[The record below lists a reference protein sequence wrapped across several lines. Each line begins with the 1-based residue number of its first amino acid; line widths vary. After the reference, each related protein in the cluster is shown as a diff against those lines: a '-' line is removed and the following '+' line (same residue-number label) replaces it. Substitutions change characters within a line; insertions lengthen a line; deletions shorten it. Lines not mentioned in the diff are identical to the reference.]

1 MIETH
6 RPAAA
11 PPAEDEPDLLRDQ
24 FRQLTRYRRLIAAGV
39 GVGLLGGAWLGIS
52 TADTYVATAD
62 VVLRT
67 PTDDPFNPSI
77 APEKAINIGSERQTA
92 LSSSI
97 AKEAAKQ
104 LGLDASKLA
113 ALRSGLQVTNP
124 PQSMVLRFTYTAGSP
139 AEAAKRANAMTD
151 AYLVKR
157 EQSLTDTRDQMV
169 KSYKDQRDPL
179 QKQIDE
185 LDREILRMPAGT
197 ARDTAYASK
206 TDLQSRVGSL
216 NANITKQTALDM
228 TPGRVTTVAT
238 PPTGSDGPGLPL
250 SLALGAA
257 VGLAL
262 GLLAAWVRLVFDPA
276 ARSDSDVARAL
287 RAPVL
292 GTLPR
297 DRSGGGPLLAAG
309 EADPRL
315 AEEYRSVA
323 FRLAYDARFADRRR
337 LLVVA
342 PRGAGEVAAAVSVN
356 LAASFAE
363 TGKDVL
369 LIEADLRT
377 PVLSGQLPVDA
388 QERSRWSRLPAVDHG
403 ASGLS
408 GSAAGEADWPGGRQ
422 LAVDAGE
429 SGSFDLIPGERVRNV
444 ARALTSQR
452 TSRLI
457 SEADSPNST
466 VVVLAPP
473 VLSYADALALV
484 DRVDGV
490 LVVCDPR
497 AVHRADLSRI
507 RELISGAGGTVLG
520 AVLHGPLAG
529 EGKSEKKAKGRGGK
543 SKGARGAGRGQN
555 PPAPAPQAPPAAERV
570 PFRAGESGGSAAD
583 KPAGAGLGDGTDTVA
598 LRTVRSG
605 ER

>member
-1 MIETH
+1 MIETN

-11 PPAEDEPDLLRDQ
+11 PAEDEPDLLRDQ
-24 FRQLTRYRRLIAAGV
+24 FKQLLRYRRLLGAGV
-39 GVGLLGGAWLGIS
+39 AVGLLGGVYLGIS

-62 VVLRT
+62 VVLRA
-67 PTDDPFNPSI
+67 PTDDPFNPSL
-77 APEKAINIGSERQTA
+77 APDKAINIGSERQVA

-97 AKEAAKQ
+97 AEAARKK
-104 LGLDASKLA
+104 LGVADKDFK
-113 ALRSGLQVTNP
+113 ALRAGLQVTNP
-124 PQSMVLRFTYTAGSP
+124 PQTMVLRFTYTASSP
-139 AEAAKRANAMTD
+139 SGAAKRANAMTE
-151 AYLVKR
+151 AYLLKR
-157 EQSLTDTRDQMV
+157 QEALDATRTNMV
-169 KSYKDQRDPL
+169 KGYKDQRDPVA
-179 QKQIDE
+179 KQLDE
-185 LDREILRMPAGT
+185 LVKEIARMPAG
-197 ARDTAYASK
+197 APRDAATSTK
-206 TDLQSRVGSL
+206 TDLQSEVGGY
-216 NANITKQTALDM
+216 NGKITKLEALDM
-228 TPGRVTTVAT
+228 TPGRVTSAAT
-238 PPTGSDGPGLPL
+238 PPSGADGPGLPM

-276 ARSDSDVARAL
+276 PRSEGDVSRAL

-292 GTLPR
+292 GYLPR
-297 DRSGGGPLLAAG
+297 DRTGGGPLLAAG

-342 PRGAGEVAAAVSVN
+342 PRGSSETAAAVAVN

-377 PVLSGQLPVDA
+377 PVLASQLPTDTGG
-388 QERSRWSRLPAVDHG
+388 RPGWGRLPGFDG
-403 ASGLS
+403 PGDT
-408 GSAAGEADWPGGRQ
+408 DWPDGRQ
-422 LAVDAGE
+422 LLVDAGE
-429 SGSFDLIPGERVRNV
+429 SGTFDLIPGDRVRNV
-444 ARALTSQR
+444 PRALTSPR
-452 TSRLI
+452 TTRLI

-497 AVHRADLSRI
+497 AVHRSDLARI
-507 RELISGAGGTVLG
+507 RELIGGAGGTVLG
-520 AVLHGPLAG
+520 AVLHTPLPA
-529 EGKSEKKAKGRGGK
+529 EKRGG
-543 SKGARGAGRGQN
+543 SGRRSGPGAG
-555 PPAPAPQAPPAAERV
+555 APQPPDG
-570 PFRAGESGGSAAD
+570 PGQD
-583 KPAGAGLGDGTDTVA
+583 TPGDATETVA
-598 LRTVRSG
+598 LRTVRTG
-605 ER
+605 RR

>member
-1 MIETH
+1 M
-6 RPAAA
+6 
-11 PPAEDEPDLLRDQ
+11 
-24 FRQLTRYRRLIAAGV
+24 RYRRLIGAGI
-39 GVGLLGGAWLGIS
+39 GIGLLGGVYLGIS

-62 VVLRT
+62 VVLRA
-67 PTDDPFNPSI
+67 PTDDPFNPSL
-77 APEKAINIGSERQTA
+77 APDKAINIGSERQVA

-97 AKEAAKQ
+97 ANEAAKK
-104 LGLDASKLA
+104 LGVGASGFA

-124 PQSMVLRFTYTAGSP
+124 PQTMVLRFTYTADS
-139 AEAAKRANAMTD
+139 AKEAAKRANTMTE
-151 AYLVKR
+151 AYLLKR
-157 EQSLTDTRDQMV
+157 QEALDATRDKMV
-169 KSYKDQRDPL
+169 KGYKEQRDPIA
-179 QKQIDE
+179 KQLDE
-185 LDREILRMPAGT
+185 LSKEIARMPAG
-197 ARDTAYASK
+197 AGRDAASSSK
-206 TDLQSRVGSL
+206 TDLQSEVGGY
-216 NANITKQTALDM
+216 NTKITKLEALDM
-228 TPGRVTTVAT
+228 TPGRVTSAAT
-238 PPTGSDGPGLPL
+238 APTATDGPGVIM

-276 ARSDSDVARAL
+276 PRSEGDVARAL

-292 GTLPR
+292 GYLPR
-297 DRSGGGPLLAAG
+297 DRTGGGPLLAAG

-342 PRGAGEVAAAVSVN
+342 PRGSSETAAAVAVN

-377 PVLSGQLPVDA
+377 PVLASQLPTDA
-388 QERSRWSRLPAVDHG
+388 GGRPRWSQTSGTPAGGRHSDT
-403 ASGLS
+403 
-408 GSAAGEADWPGGRQ
+408 EWPDGRQ
-422 LAVDAGE
+422 LVVDAGE
-429 SGSFDLIPGERVRNV
+429 SGSFDLIPGERARNV
-444 ARALTSQR
+444 PRSLTSARAT
-452 TSRLI
+452 RLI

-497 AVHRADLSRI
+497 AVHRTDLSRI

-520 AVLHGPLAG
+520 AVLHAPLPGEKRGKGKGGPAPVG
-529 EGKSEKKAKGRGGK
+529 P
-543 SKGARGAGRGQN
+543 GAGPGTGAKSGK
-555 PPAPAPQAPPAAERV
+555 PVPQPQPIPYEVAE
-570 PFRAGESGGSAAD
+570 PEQHI
-583 KPAGAGLGDGTDTVA
+583 PGDGTDTVA
-598 LRTVRSG
+598 LRTVRMG
-605 ER
+605 RR

>member
-1 MIETH
+1 MIETN

-11 PPAEDEPDLLRDQ
+11 PAEDEPDLLRDQ
-24 FRQLTRYRRLIAAGV
+24 FKQLLRYRRLIGAGV
-39 GVGLLGGAWLGIS
+39 GIGLLGGVYLGIS

-62 VVLRT
+62 VVLRA
-67 PTDDPFNPSI
+67 PTDDPFNPSL
-77 APEKAINIGSERQTA
+77 APDKAINIGSERQVA

-97 AKEAAKQ
+97 AEAAKKK
-104 LGLDASKLA
+104 LGVADQNFA

-124 PQSMVLRFTYTAGSP
+124 PQTMVLRFTYTASSP
-139 AEAAKRANAMTD
+139 KEAARRANAMTE
-151 AYLVKR
+151 AYLLKR
-157 EQSLTDTRDQMV
+157 QESLDATRDKMV
-169 KSYKDQRDPL
+169 KGYKEQRDPVA
-179 QKQIDE
+179 KQLDE
-185 LDREILRMPAGT
+185 LSKEIARMPAGA
-197 ARDTAYASK
+197 ARDAAGSSK
-206 TDLQSRVGSL
+206 TDLQSEVGGY
-216 NANITKQTALDM
+216 NGKITKLEALDM
-228 TPGRVTTVAT
+228 TPGRVTSAAT
-238 PPTGSDGPGLPL
+238 APTSPDGPGLPM

-276 ARSDSDVARAL
+276 PRSEGDVSRAL

-292 GTLPR
+292 GSLPR
-297 DRSGGGPLLAAG
+297 DKTGGGPLLAAG

-323 FRLAYDARFADRRR
+323 FRLAYDSRFADRRR

-342 PRGAGEVAAAVSVN
+342 PRGSSETAAAVAVN

-377 PVLSGQLPVDA
+377 PVLASQLPTDA
-388 QERSRWSRLPAVDHG
+388 GGRPRWSQMPG
-403 ASGLS
+403 GP
-408 GSAAGEADWPGGRQ
+408 AAGGQGDSDWPDGRQ
-422 LAVDAGE
+422 LVVDAGE
-429 SGSFDLIPGERVRNV
+429 SGAFDLIPGERVRNV
-444 ARALTSQR
+444 ARALTSPR
-452 TSRLI
+452 ATRLI

-497 AVHRADLSRI
+497 AVHRTDLSRI

-520 AVLHGPLAG
+520 AVLHTPLPT
-529 EGKSEKKAKGRGGK
+529 EKRGRGKGK
-543 SKGARGAGRGQN
+543 GGAA
-555 PPAPAPQAPPAAERV
+555 PAAAPAPAAPEPQPLTREPAE
-570 PFRAGESGGSAAD
+570 PEQHI
-583 KPAGAGLGDGTDTVA
+583 PGDGTDTVA
-598 LRTVRSG
+598 LRTVRMG
-605 ER
+605 RR

>member
-1 MIETH
+1 MIETN

-11 PPAEDEPDLLRDQ
+11 PVDDEPDLLRDQ
-24 FRQLTRYRRLIAAGV
+24 FRQLLRYRRLIGAGI
-39 GVGLLGGAWLGIS
+39 GIGLLGGVYLGIS

-62 VVLRT
+62 VVLRA
-67 PTDDPFNPSI
+67 PTDDPFNPSL
-77 APEKAINIGSERQTA
+77 APDKAINIGSERQVA

-97 AKEAAKQ
+97 ANEAAKK
-104 LGLDASKLA
+104 LGVGASGFA

-124 PQSMVLRFTYTAGSP
+124 PQTMVLRFTYTADS
-139 AEAAKRANAMTD
+139 AKEAAKRANTMTE
-151 AYLVKR
+151 AYLLKR
-157 EQSLTDTRDQMV
+157 QEALDATRDKMV
-169 KSYKDQRDPL
+169 KGYKEQRDPIA
-179 QKQIDE
+179 KQLDE
-185 LDREILRMPAGT
+185 LSKEIARMPAG
-197 ARDTAYASK
+197 AGRDAASSSK
-206 TDLQSRVGSL
+206 TDLQSEVGGY
-216 NANITKQTALDM
+216 NTKITKLEALDM
-228 TPGRVTTVAT
+228 TPGRVTSAAT
-238 PPTGSDGPGLPL
+238 APTATDGPGVIM

-276 ARSDSDVARAL
+276 PRSEGDVARAL

-292 GTLPR
+292 GYLPR
-297 DRSGGGPLLAAG
+297 DRTGGGPLLAAG

-342 PRGAGEVAAAVSVN
+342 PRGSSETAAAVAVN

-377 PVLSGQLPVDA
+377 PVLASQLPTDA
-388 QERSRWSRLPAVDHG
+388 GGRPRWSQTSGTPAGGRHSDT
-403 ASGLS
+403 
-408 GSAAGEADWPGGRQ
+408 EWPDGRQ
-422 LAVDAGE
+422 LVVDAGE
-429 SGSFDLIPGERVRNV
+429 SGSFDLIPGERARNV
-444 ARALTSQR
+444 PRSLTSARAT
-452 TSRLI
+452 RLI

-497 AVHRADLSRI
+497 AVHRTDLSRI

-520 AVLHGPLAG
+520 AVLHAPLPGEKRGKGKGGPAPVG
-529 EGKSEKKAKGRGGK
+529 P
-543 SKGARGAGRGQN
+543 GAGPGTGAKSGK
-555 PPAPAPQAPPAAERV
+555 PVPQPQPIPYEVAE
-570 PFRAGESGGSAAD
+570 PEQHI
-583 KPAGAGLGDGTDTVA
+583 PGDGTDTVA
-598 LRTVRSG
+598 LRTVRMG
-605 ER
+605 RR

>member
-1 MIETH
+1 MIETN

-11 PPAEDEPDLLRDQ
+11 PADDEPDLLRDQ
-24 FRQLTRYRRLIAAGV
+24 FRQLLRYRRLIGAGI
-39 GVGLLGGAWLGIS
+39 GIGLLGGVYLGIS

-62 VVLRT
+62 VVLRA
-67 PTDDPFNPSI
+67 PTDDPFNPSL
-77 APEKAINIGSERQTA
+77 APDKAINIGSERQVA

-97 AKEAAKQ
+97 ANEAAKK
-104 LGLDASKLA
+104 LGVSASGFA

-124 PQSMVLRFTYTAGSP
+124 PQTMVLRFTYTASSP
-139 AEAAKRANAMTD
+139 KEAAKRANAMTE
-151 AYLVKR
+151 AYLLKR
-157 EQSLTDTRDQMV
+157 QESLDATRDKMV
-169 KSYKDQRDPL
+169 KGYKEQRDPIA
-179 QKQIDE
+179 KQLDE
-185 LDREILRMPAGT
+185 LSKEIARMPAG
-197 ARDTAYASK
+197 AGRDAATSSK
-206 TDLQSRVGSL
+206 TDLQSEVGGY
-216 NANITKQTALDM
+216 NTKITKLEALDM
-228 TPGRVTTVAT
+228 TPGRVTSAAT
-238 PPTGSDGPGLPL
+238 APPGADGPGILM

-276 ARSDSDVARAL
+276 PRSEGDVARAL

-292 GTLPR
+292 GYLPR
-297 DRSGGGPLLAAG
+297 DRTGGGPLLAAG

-342 PRGAGEVAAAVSVN
+342 PRGSSETAAAVAVN

-377 PVLSGQLPVDA
+377 PVLASQLPTDA
-388 QERSRWSRLPAVDHG
+388 GGRPRWSQTPGGQKGGGGRHSD
-403 ASGLS
+403 S
-408 GSAAGEADWPGGRQ
+408 EWPDGRQ
-422 LAVDAGE
+422 LVVDAGE
-429 SGSFDLIPGERVRNV
+429 SGSFDLIPGERARNV
-444 ARALTSQR
+444 PRALTSPR
-452 TSRLI
+452 ATRLI
-457 SEADSPNST
+457 SEADSPNAT

-490 LVVCDPR
+490 LVVCNPR
-497 AVHRADLSRI
+497 GVHRTDLIRI

-520 AVLHGPLAG
+520 AVLHAPLPG
-529 EGKSEKKAKGRGGK
+529 EKRGRGK
-543 SKGARGAGRGQN
+543 DKT
-555 PPAPAPQAPPAAERV
+555 PAPAPAA
-570 PFRAGESGGSAAD
+570 GS
-583 KPAGAGLGDGTDTVA
+583 PAGGPKTPQPIPYEVAEPEQHIPGDGTDTVA
-598 LRTVRSG
+598 LRTVRMG
-605 ER
+605 RR

>member
-1 MIETH
+1 MIETN

-11 PPAEDEPDLLRDQ
+11 PADDEPDLLRDQ
-24 FRQLTRYRRLIAAGV
+24 FRQLLRYRRLIGAGI
-39 GVGLLGGAWLGIS
+39 GIGLLGGVYLGIS

-62 VVLRT
+62 VVLRA
-67 PTDDPFNPSI
+67 PTDDPFNPSL
-77 APEKAINIGSERQTA
+77 APDKAINIGSERQVA

-97 AKEAAKQ
+97 ANEAAKK
-104 LGLDASKLA
+104 LGVTASGFA

-124 PQSMVLRFTYTAGSP
+124 PQTMVLRFTYTASSP
-139 AEAAKRANAMTD
+139 KEAAKRANAMTE
-151 AYLVKR
+151 AYLLKR
-157 EQSLTDTRDQMV
+157 QESLDATRDKMV
-169 KSYKDQRDPL
+169 KGYKDQRDPIA
-179 QKQIDE
+179 KQLDE
-185 LDREILRMPAGT
+185 LSKEIARMPAG
-197 ARDTAYASK
+197 AGRDAATSSK
-206 TDLQSRVGSL
+206 TDLQSEVGGY
-216 NANITKQTALDM
+216 NTKITKLEALDM
-228 TPGRVTTVAT
+228 TPGRVTSAAT
-238 PPTGSDGPGLPL
+238 APPGADGPGILM

-276 ARSDSDVARAL
+276 PRSEGDVARAL

-292 GTLPR
+292 GYLPR
-297 DRSGGGPLLAAG
+297 DRTGGGPLLAAG

-342 PRGAGEVAAAVSVN
+342 PRGSSETAAAVAVN

-377 PVLSGQLPVDA
+377 PVLASQLPTDA
-388 QERSRWSRLPAVDHG
+388 GGRPRWSQTPGGQKGGGGRHSD
-403 ASGLS
+403 S
-408 GSAAGEADWPGGRQ
+408 EWPDGRQ
-422 LAVDAGE
+422 LVVDAGE
-429 SGSFDLIPGERVRNV
+429 SGSFDLIPGERARNV
-444 ARALTSQR
+444 PRALTSPR
-452 TSRLI
+452 ATRLI
-457 SEADSPNST
+457 SEADSPNAT

-490 LVVCDPR
+490 LVVCNPR
-497 AVHRADLSRI
+497 GVHRTDLIRI

-520 AVLHGPLAG
+520 AVLHAPLPG
-529 EGKSEKKAKGRGGK
+529 EKRGRGK
-543 SKGARGAGRGQN
+543 DKN
-555 PPAPAPQAPPAAERV
+555 PAPAPDAGPPAGGPKPPQPIPYEVAE
-570 PFRAGESGGSAAD
+570 PEQHI
-583 KPAGAGLGDGTDTVA
+583 PGDGTDTVA
-598 LRTVRSG
+598 LRTVRMG
-605 ER
+605 RR

>member
-1 MIETH
+1 MTETH
-6 RPAAA
+6 RPAAI
-11 PPAEDEPDLLRDQ
+11 PAEDEPDLLRDQ
-24 FRQLTRYRRLIAAGV
+24 FRQLTRYRKLIGAGI
-39 GVGLLGGAWLGIS
+39 GIGLLGGVYLGIS

-77 APEKAINIGSERQTA
+77 AADKTVNIGSERQTA

-97 AKEAAKQ
+97 AAEAAKK
-104 LGLDASKLA
+104 LGLPDTGLG
-113 ALRSGLQVTNP
+113 ALRRGLQVTNP
-124 PQSMVLRFTYTAGSP
+124 PQSMVLKFTYTAADP
-139 AEAAKRANAMTD
+139 KEAARRANALTE
-151 AYLVKR
+151 AYLAKR
-157 EQSLTDTRDQMV
+157 QEALDVTRDKMV
-169 KSYKDQRDPL
+169 KSYKDQRDPVA
-179 QKQIDE
+179 KQ
-185 LDREILRMPAGT
+185 LDDLTKDIARMPAGT
-197 ARDTAYASK
+197 ARDAALSQK
-206 TDLQSRVGSL
+206 TDLQSKVGQFNGQISKL
-216 NANITKQTALDM
+216 DALDM
-228 TPGRVTTVAT
+228 TPGRITTKAT
-238 PPTGSDGPGLPL
+238 PPSSPDGPGLPM

-276 ARSDSDVARAL
+276 PRSDGDVSRAL

-292 GTLPR
+292 GSLPR
-297 DRSGGGPLLAAG
+297 DKSAGGPLLAAG
-309 EADPRL
+309 EEDPRL
-315 AEEYRSVA
+315 AEEFRSVA
-323 FRLAYDARFADRRR
+323 FRLAYDSRFADRRR

-342 PRGAGEVAAAVSVN
+342 PRGSSEIAAAVAVN

-377 PVLSGQLPVDA
+377 PVLASQLPTDA
-388 QERSRWSRLPAVDHG
+388 GGRPRWSQMPGGPGQQPGGH
-403 ASGLS
+403 SES
-408 GSAAGEADWPGGRQ
+408 DWPDGRQ

-452 TSRLI
+452 ASRLV

-497 AVHRADLSRI
+497 AVHRTDLTRI

-520 AVLHGPLAG
+520 AVLHGPLPG
-529 EGKSEKKAKGRGGK
+529 EKRGNGRRRVPVPT
-543 SKGARGAGRGQN
+543 A
-555 PPAPAPQAPPAAERV
+555 PAPAAGPTAAAARPLPPEQHI
-570 PFRAGESGGSAAD
+570 P
-583 KPAGAGLGDGTDTVA
+583 GDGTDTVA
-598 LRTVRSG
+598 LRTVRTG
-605 ER
+605 QR

>member
-1 MIETH
+1 MTETN

-11 PPAEDEPDLLRDQ
+11 PPEDEPDLLRDQ
-24 FRQLTRYRRLIAAGV
+24 FKQLLRYRRLLGAGV
-39 GVGLLGGAWLGIS
+39 GIGLLGGVYLGVS
-52 TADTYVATAD
+52 TADTYVSVAD
-62 VVLRT
+62 VVLRA
-67 PTDDPFNPSI
+67 PTDDPFNPSL
-77 APEKAINIGSERQTA
+77 APDKAINIGSERQVA

-97 AKEAAKQ
+97 AEQAAKK
-104 LGLDASKLA
+104 LGVPAKDFA
-113 ALRSGLQVTNP
+113 ALRGGLQVTNP
-124 PQSMVLRFTYTAGSP
+124 PQTMVLRFTYTASSP
-139 AEAAKRANAMTD
+139 KEAAKRANGMAE
-151 AYLVKR
+151 AYLLKR
-157 EQSLTDTRDQMV
+157 QEALDVTRDKMV
-169 KSYKDQRDPL
+169 KGYEDQRDPVAKQL
-179 QKQIDE
+179 DDLAKQINT
-185 LDREILRMPAGT
+185 MPAGT
-197 ARDTAYASK
+197 ARDAALGSK
-206 TDLQSRVGSL
+206 TDLQSKVNTL
-216 NANITKQTALDM
+216 NNNITKLQALDM
-228 TPGRVTTVAT
+228 TPGRITSPAAV
-238 PPTGSDGPGLPL
+238 PTAPDGPGIPM

-276 ARSDSDVARAL
+276 PRSEGDVARAL

-292 GTLPR
+292 GYLPR
-297 DRSGGGPLLAAG
+297 DKTGGGPLLAAG

-323 FRLAYDARFADRRR
+323 FRLAYDSRFADRRR

-342 PRGAGEVAAAVSVN
+342 PRGSSETAAAVAVN

-377 PVLSGQLPVDA
+377 PVLASQLPTDA
-388 QERSRWSRLPAVDHG
+388 GGRPRWSQLPG
-403 ASGLS
+403 GP
-408 GSAAGEADWPGGRQ
+408 GGGPGESDWPDGRQ
-422 LAVDAGE
+422 LVVDAGE
-429 SGSFDLIPGERVRNV
+429 SGAFDLIPGDRVRNV
-444 ARALTSQR
+444 ARALTSPR
-452 TSRLI
+452 ATRLI

-497 AVHRADLSRI
+497 AVHRSDLSRI

-520 AVLHGPLAG
+520 AVLHSPLPG
-529 EGKSEKKAKGRGGK
+529 QK
-543 SKGARGAGRGQN
+543 SKRDT
-555 PPAPAPQAPPAAERV
+555 
-570 PFRAGESGGSAAD
+570 S
-583 KPAGAGLGDGTDTVA
+583 PAGAGGARSPLVPSSQEPDAAGGRLPGEGGDTVA

-605 ER
+605 RR

>member
-1 MIETH
+1 MIETN

-11 PPAEDEPDLLRDQ
+11 PVDDEPDLLRDQ
-24 FRQLTRYRRLIAAGV
+24 FRQLLRYRRLIGAGI
-39 GVGLLGGAWLGIS
+39 GIGLLGGVYLGIS

-62 VVLRT
+62 IVLRA
-67 PTDDPFNPSI
+67 PTDDPFNPSL
-77 APEKAINIGSERQTA
+77 APDKAINIGSERQVA
-92 LSSSI
+92 LSSST
-97 AKEAAKQ
+97 ANEAAKK
-104 LGLDASKLA
+104 LGVGASDFA

-124 PQSMVLRFTYTAGSP
+124 PQTMVLRFTYTADSP
-139 AEAAKRANAMTD
+139 KEAAKRANAMSE
-151 AYLVKR
+151 AYLLKR
-157 EQSLTDTRDQMV
+157 LESLDATRDKMV
-169 KSYKDQRDPL
+169 KGYKEQRDPIA
-179 QKQIDE
+179 KQLDE
-185 LDREILRMPAGT
+185 LSKEIARMPAG
-197 ARDTAYASK
+197 AGRDAASSSK
-206 TDLQSRVGSL
+206 TDLQSEVGGY
-216 NANITKQTALDM
+216 NTKITKLEALDM
-228 TPGRVTTVAT
+228 TPGRVTSAAT
-238 PPTGSDGPGLPL
+238 APPGADGPGIIM

-276 ARSDSDVARAL
+276 PRSEGDVARAL

-292 GTLPR
+292 GYLPR
-297 DRSGGGPLLAAG
+297 DRTGGGPLLAAG

-342 PRGAGEVAAAVSVN
+342 PRGSSETAAAVAVN

-377 PVLSGQLPVDA
+377 PVLASQLPTDA
-388 QERSRWSRLPAVDHG
+388 GGRPRWSQT
-403 ASGLS
+403 SGT
-408 GSAAGEADWPGGRQ
+408 SAGGRHSDTEWPDGRQ
-422 LAVDAGE
+422 LVVDAGE
-429 SGSFDLIPGERVRNV
+429 SGSFDLIPGERARNV
-444 ARALTSQR
+444 PRSLTSARAT
-452 TSRLI
+452 RLI

-497 AVHRADLSRI
+497 AVHRTDLSRI

-520 AVLHGPLAG
+520 AVLHAPLPGEKRGKGKGGPAPVG
-529 EGKSEKKAKGRGGK
+529 P
-543 SKGARGAGRGQN
+543 GAGPGTGAKSGK
-555 PPAPAPQAPPAAERV
+555 PVPQPQPIPYEVAE
-570 PFRAGESGGSAAD
+570 PD
-583 KPAGAGLGDGTDTVA
+583 QHIPGDGTDTVA
-598 LRTVRSG
+598 LRTVRMG
-605 ER
+605 RR

>member
-1 MIETH
+1 MIETN

-11 PPAEDEPDLLRDQ
+11 PVDDEPDLLRDQ
-24 FRQLTRYRRLIAAGV
+24 FRQLLRYRRLIGAGI
-39 GVGLLGGAWLGIS
+39 GIGLLGGVYLGIS

-62 VVLRT
+62 VVLRA
-67 PTDDPFNPSI
+67 PTDDPFNPSL
-77 APEKAINIGSERQTA
+77 APDKAINIGSERQVA

-97 AKEAAKQ
+97 ANEAAKK
-104 LGLDASKLA
+104 LGVGASGFA

-124 PQSMVLRFTYTAGSP
+124 PQTMVLRFTYTADSP
-139 AEAAKRANAMTD
+139 KEAAKRANTMTE
-151 AYLVKR
+151 AYLLKR
-157 EQSLTDTRDQMV
+157 QEALDATRDKMV
-169 KSYKDQRDPL
+169 KGYKEQRDPIA
-179 QKQIDE
+179 KQLDE
-185 LDREILRMPAGT
+185 LSKEIARMPAG
-197 ARDTAYASK
+197 AGRDAASSSK
-206 TDLQSRVGSL
+206 TDLQSEVGGY
-216 NANITKQTALDM
+216 NTKITKLEALDM
-228 TPGRVTTVAT
+228 TPGRVTSAAT
-238 PPTGSDGPGLPL
+238 APTATDGPGILM

-276 ARSDSDVARAL
+276 PRSEGDVARAL

-292 GTLPR
+292 GYLPR
-297 DRSGGGPLLAAG
+297 DRTGGGPLLAAG

-342 PRGAGEVAAAVSVN
+342 PRGSSETAAAVAVN

-377 PVLSGQLPVDA
+377 PVLASQLPTDA
-388 QERSRWSRLPAVDHG
+388 GGRPRWSQTSGGPAGGRHSDT
-403 ASGLS
+403 
-408 GSAAGEADWPGGRQ
+408 EWPDGRQ
-422 LAVDAGE
+422 LVVDAGE
-429 SGSFDLIPGERVRNV
+429 SGSFDLIPGERARNV
-444 ARALTSQR
+444 PRSLTSARAT
-452 TSRLI
+452 RLI

-497 AVHRADLSRI
+497 AVHRTDLSRI

-520 AVLHGPLAG
+520 AVLHAPLPG
-529 EGKSEKKAKGRGGK
+529 EKRGKGKSGPAPVGP
-543 SKGARGAGRGQN
+543 GAGPGTGAKSGK
-555 PPAPAPQAPPAAERV
+555 PVPQPQPIPYEVAE
-570 PFRAGESGGSAAD
+570 PEQHI
-583 KPAGAGLGDGTDTVA
+583 PGDGTDTVA
-598 LRTVRSG
+598 LRTVRMG
-605 ER
+605 RR

>member
-1 MIETH
+1 MIETN

-11 PPAEDEPDLLRDQ
+11 PAEDEPDLLRDQ
-24 FRQLTRYRRLIAAGV
+24 FRQLLRYRRLIGAGI
-39 GVGLLGGAWLGIS
+39 GIGLLGGVYLGIS

-62 VVLRT
+62 IVLRA
-67 PTDDPFNPSI
+67 PTDDPFNPSL
-77 APEKAINIGSERQTA
+77 APDKAINIGSERQVA

-97 AKEAAKQ
+97 ANEAAKK
-104 LGLDASKLA
+104 LGVSATGFA

-124 PQSMVLRFTYTAGSP
+124 PQTMVLRFTYTAASP
-139 AEAAKRANAMTD
+139 KEAAKRANAMTE
-151 AYLVKR
+151 AYLLKR
-157 EQSLTDTRDQMV
+157 QEALDLTRDQMV
-169 KSYKDQRDPL
+169 KGYTDQRDPVAKQL
-179 QKQIDE
+179 DDFVKQIAT
-185 LDREILRMPAGT
+185 MPAGT
-197 ARDTAYASK
+197 ARDAAYVTK
-206 TDLQSRVGSL
+206 TDLQSKVNTL
-216 NANITKQTALDM
+216 NNNIAKLQALDM
-228 TPGRVTTVAT
+228 TPGRVTSAAT
-238 PPTGSDGPGLPL
+238 APHGPDGPGIPM

-276 ARSDSDVARAL
+276 PRSEGDVARAL

-292 GTLPR
+292 GYLPR
-297 DRSGGGPLLAAG
+297 DKTGGGPLLAAG

-323 FRLAYDARFADRRR
+323 FRLAYDSRFADRRR

-342 PRGAGEVAAAVSVN
+342 PRGSSETAAAVAVN

-377 PVLSGQLPVDA
+377 PVLASQLPTDA
-388 QERSRWSRLPAVDHG
+388 GGRPRWSQMPG
-403 ASGLS
+403 GP
-408 GSAAGEADWPGGRQ
+408 AAGGRNPQHGDSDWPDGRQ
-422 LAVDAGE
+422 LVVDAGE
-429 SGSFDLIPGERVRNV
+429 SGAFDLIPGERVRNV
-444 ARALTSQR
+444 ARALTSPR
-452 TSRLI
+452 ATRLV

-497 AVHRADLSRI
+497 AVHRTDLSRI

-520 AVLHGPLAG
+520 AVLHTPLPG
-529 EGKSEKKAKGRGGK
+529 EKRGLGGRGKVGQ
-543 SKGARGAGRGQN
+543 SEAR
-555 PPAPAPQAPPAAERV
+555 PAESAAP
-570 PFRAGESGGSAAD
+570 GGSAPQPIPYEVAE
-583 KPAGAGLGDGTDTVA
+583 PEQHIPGDGTDTVA
-598 LRTVRSG
+598 LRTVRTG
-605 ER
+605 RR

>member
-1 MIETH
+1 MTETN

-11 PPAEDEPDLLRDQ
+11 PPEDEPDLLRDQ
-24 FRQLTRYRRLIAAGV
+24 FRQLLRYRRLLGAGV
-39 GVGLLGGAWLGIS
+39 GIGLLGGVYLGIS
-52 TADTYVATAD
+52 TADTYVSVAD
-62 VVLRT
+62 VVLRA
-67 PTDDPFNPSI
+67 PTDDPFNPSL
-77 APEKAINIGSERQTA
+77 APDKAINIGSERQVA

-97 AKEAAKQ
+97 AEQAAKT
-104 LGLDASKLA
+104 LGVPDKGVP
-113 ALRSGLQVTNP
+113 ALRAGLQVTNP
-124 PQSMVLRFTYTAGSP
+124 PQTMVLRFTYTASSP
-139 AEAAKRANAMTD
+139 KEAAKRANGMAQ
-151 AYLVKR
+151 AYLHKR
-157 EQSLTDTRDQMV
+157 QEALDVTRNTMV
-169 KSYKDQRDPL
+169 KGYADQRDPVAKQL
-179 QKQIDE
+179 DDLAKQINA
-185 LDREILRMPAGT
+185 MPAGA
-197 ARDTAYASK
+197 ARDAALGSK
-206 TDLQSRVGSL
+206 TDLQSKVNTL
-216 NANITKQTALDM
+216 NNNITKLQALDM
-228 TPGRVTTVAT
+228 TPGRVTSPAA
-238 PPTGSDGPGLPL
+238 PPAAADGPGIPM

-257 VGLAL
+257 TGLAL

-276 ARSDSDVARAL
+276 PRSEGDVARAL

-292 GTLPR
+292 GYLPR
-297 DRSGGGPLLAAG
+297 DKTGGGPLLAAG

-342 PRGAGEVAAAVSVN
+342 PRGSSETAAAVAVN

-377 PVLSGQLPVDA
+377 PVLASQLPTDA
-388 QERSRWSRLPAVDHG
+388 GGRPRWSQMTGGPG
-403 ASGLS
+403 TGGPES
-408 GSAAGEADWPGGRQ
+408 DWPDGRQ
-422 LAVDAGE
+422 LVVDAGE
-429 SGSFDLIPGERVRNV
+429 SGAFDLIPGDRVRNV
-444 ARALTSQR
+444 ARALTSPR
-452 TSRLI
+452 ATRLI

-497 AVHRADLSRI
+497 AVHRSDLARI

-520 AVLHGPLAG
+520 AVLHSPLPG
-529 EGKSEKKAKGRGGK
+529 EKRGKGKAA
-543 SKGARGAGRGQN
+543 SA
-555 PPAPAPQAPPAAERV
+555 APAPEAVQPPPAREADA
-570 PFRAGESGGSAAD
+570 AGGRLPGEGG
-583 KPAGAGLGDGTDTVA
+583 DTVA

-605 ER
+605 RR

>member
-1 MIETH
+1 MSETH
-6 RPAAA
+6 RPAAV
-11 PPAEDEPDLLRDQ
+11 PGEDEPDLLRDQ
-24 FRQLTRYRRLIAAGV
+24 FRQLLRYRKLIGAGI
-39 GVGLLGGAWLGIS
+39 GIGLLGGVYLGIS

-77 APEKAINIGSERQTA
+77 AADKTVNIGSERQTA
-92 LSSSI
+92 LSSSV
-97 AKEAAKQ
+97 AAEAAKK
-104 LGLDASKLA
+104 LGVPASGVA
-113 ALRSGLQVTNP
+113 GLRSGLQVTNP
-124 PQSMVLRFTYTAGSP
+124 PQSMVLRFTYTASTP
-139 AEAAKRANAMTD
+139 KTAATRANAMTE
-151 AYLVKR
+151 AYLKQR
-157 EQSLTDTRDQMV
+157 QAALQDTRDTMV
-169 KSYKDQRDPL
+169 KGYKDQRDPL
-179 QKQIDE
+179 AKQLDDLVKQIAA
-185 LDREILRMPAGT
+185 LPAGPS
-197 ARDTAYASK
+197 RDTAYTTK
-206 TDLQSRVGSL
+206 TDLQNKVNTL
-216 NANITKQTALDM
+216 NANLARLEALDM
-228 TPGRVTTVAT
+228 TPGRITTTAT
-238 PPTGSDGPGLPL
+238 PPTAGDGPGLPM

-276 ARSDSDVARAL
+276 PRSDGDVSRAL

-297 DRSGGGPLLAAG
+297 DRTGGGPLLAAG

-323 FRLAYDARFADRRR
+323 FRLAYDSRFADRRR

-342 PRGAGEVAAAVSVN
+342 PRGSSATAAAVAVN

-377 PVLSGQLPVDA
+377 PVLASQLPTDTGA
-388 QERSRWSRLPAVDHG
+388 RPRWSQMPTGTGGHTTG
-403 ASGLS
+403 T
-408 GSAAGEADWPGGRQ
+408 EAEWPDGRQ
-422 LAVDAGE
+422 LVVDAGE
-429 SGSFDLIPGERVRNV
+429 SGTFDLVPGGRVRNV
-444 ARALTSQR
+444 PRALTSPR
-452 TSRLI
+452 ATRLV
-457 SEADSPNST
+457 SEADSPGST
-466 VVVLAPP
+466 VIVLAPP

-497 AVHRADLSRI
+497 AVHRTDLARI

-520 AVLHGPLAG
+520 AVLHGPVPEDKRAGRPGRRGSTAEAQPAPDGPLPGPEAGALAG
-529 EGKSEKKAKGRGGK
+529 EA
-543 SKGARGAGRGQN
+543 
-555 PPAPAPQAPPAAERV
+555 
-570 PFRAGESGGSAAD
+570 
-583 KPAGAGLGDGTDTVA
+583 TDTVA

-605 ER
+605 QR

>member
-1 MIETH
+1 MIETN

-11 PPAEDEPDLLRDQ
+11 PAEDEPDLLRDQ
-24 FRQLTRYRRLIAAGV
+24 FRQLLRYRRLIGAGI
-39 GVGLLGGAWLGIS
+39 GIGLLGGVYLGVS

-62 VVLRT
+62 VVLRA
-67 PTDDPFNPSI
+67 PTDDPFNPSL
-77 APEKAINIGSERQTA
+77 APDKAINIGSERQVA

-97 AKEAAKQ
+97 ANEAAKK
-104 LGLDASKLA
+104 LGVSPSGFA

-124 PQSMVLRFTYTAGSP
+124 PQTMVLRFTYTASSP
-139 AEAAKRANAMTD
+139 KEAAKRANAMTE
-151 AYLVKR
+151 AYLLKR
-157 EQSLTDTRDQMV
+157 QESLDATRDRMV
-169 KSYKDQRDPL
+169 KGYQEQRDPISKQL
-179 QKQIDE
+179 DDLAKQINA
-185 LDREILRMPAGT
+185 MPAGP
-197 ARDTAYASK
+197 ARDAAYSSK
-206 TDLQSRVGSL
+206 TDLQSKVNTLSG
-216 NANITKQTALDM
+216 NISKLQALDM
-228 TPGRVTTVAT
+228 TPGRVTSSAT
-238 PPTGSDGPGLPL
+238 APAGADGPGIVM

-276 ARSDSDVARAL
+276 PRSEGDVARAL

-292 GTLPR
+292 GYLPR
-297 DRSGGGPLLAAG
+297 DKTGGGPMLAAG

-323 FRLAYDARFADRRR
+323 FRLAYDSRFADRRR

-342 PRGAGEVAAAVSVN
+342 PRGSSEIAAAVAVN

-377 PVLSGQLPVDA
+377 PVLASQLPTDSSG
-388 QERSRWSRLPAVDHG
+388 RPRWSQAQGG
-403 ASGLS
+403 A
-408 GSAAGEADWPGGRQ
+408 AAGKSGPQHGDAEWPDGRQ
-422 LAVDAGE
+422 LVVDAGE
-429 SGSFDLIPGERVRNV
+429 SGAFDLIPGQRVRNV
-444 ARALTSQR
+444 ARALTSAR
-452 TSRLI
+452 ATRLV
-457 SEADSPNST
+457 SEADSPNAT

-497 AVHRADLSRI
+497 AVHRSDLSRI

-520 AVLHGPLAG
+520 AVLHAPLPGEKRGRGKDRDGAAAAEPAAASATRAQPQPQPLAY
-529 EGKSEKKAKGRGGK
+529 EVDE
-543 SKGARGAGRGQN
+543 QHI
-555 PPAPAPQAPPAAERV
+555 P
-570 PFRAGESGGSAAD
+570 
-583 KPAGAGLGDGTDTVA
+583 GDGTDTVA
-598 LRTVRSG
+598 LRTVRPG
-605 ER
+605 RR

>member
-1 MIETH
+1 MIETN

-11 PPAEDEPDLLRDQ
+11 PVDDEPDLLRDQ
-24 FRQLTRYRRLIAAGV
+24 FRQLLRYRRLIGAGI
-39 GVGLLGGAWLGIS
+39 GIGLLGGVYLGIS

-62 VVLRT
+62 VVLRA
-67 PTDDPFNPSI
+67 PTDDPFNPSL
-77 APEKAINIGSERQTA
+77 APDKAINIGSERQVA

-97 AKEAAKQ
+97 ANEAAKK
-104 LGLDASKLA
+104 LGVGASGFA

-124 PQSMVLRFTYTAGSP
+124 PQTMVLRFTYTADS
-139 AEAAKRANAMTD
+139 AKEAAKRANTMTE
-151 AYLVKR
+151 AYLLKR
-157 EQSLTDTRDQMV
+157 QEALDATRDKMV
-169 KSYKDQRDPL
+169 KGYKEQRDPIA
-179 QKQIDE
+179 KQLDE
-185 LDREILRMPAGT
+185 LSKEIARMPAG
-197 ARDTAYASK
+197 AGRDAASSSK
-206 TDLQSRVGSL
+206 TDLQSEVGGY
-216 NANITKQTALDM
+216 NTKITKLEALDM
-228 TPGRVTTVAT
+228 TPGRVTSAAT
-238 PPTGSDGPGLPL
+238 APTATDGPGIIM

-276 ARSDSDVARAL
+276 PRSEGDVARAL

-292 GTLPR
+292 GYLPR
-297 DRSGGGPLLAAG
+297 DRTGGGPLLAAG

-342 PRGAGEVAAAVSVN
+342 PRGSSETAAAVAVN

-377 PVLSGQLPVDA
+377 PVLASQLPTDA
-388 QERSRWSRLPAVDHG
+388 GGRPRWSQTSGTPAGGRHSDT
-403 ASGLS
+403 
-408 GSAAGEADWPGGRQ
+408 EWPDGRQ
-422 LAVDAGE
+422 LVVDAGE
-429 SGSFDLIPGERVRNV
+429 SGSFDLIPGEQARNV
-444 ARALTSQR
+444 PRSLTSARAT
-452 TSRLI
+452 RLI

-497 AVHRADLSRI
+497 AVHRTDLSRI

-520 AVLHGPLAG
+520 SVLHAPLPGEKRGKGKGGPAPVG
-529 EGKSEKKAKGRGGK
+529 P
-543 SKGARGAGRGQN
+543 GAGPGTGAKSGK
-555 PPAPAPQAPPAAERV
+555 PVPQPQPIPYEVAE
-570 PFRAGESGGSAAD
+570 PEQHI
-583 KPAGAGLGDGTDTVA
+583 PGDGTDTVA
-598 LRTVRSG
+598 LRTVRMG
-605 ER
+605 RR

>member
-1 MIETH
+1 MIETN
-6 RPAAA
+6 RPAAV
-11 PPAEDEPDLLRDQ
+11 PAEDEPDLLRDQ
-24 FRQLTRYRRLIAAGV
+24 FRQLTRYRRLIGAGI
-39 GVGLLGGAWLGIS
+39 GIGLLGGVYLGIS

-77 APEKAINIGSERQTA
+77 APDKAINIGSERQVA

-97 AKEAAKQ
+97 AGEAAKK
-104 LGLDASKLA
+104 LGIPDSGLA

-124 PQSMVLRFTYTAGSP
+124 PQTMVLRFTYTSGSP
-139 AEAAKRANAMTD
+139 TEAAKRANAMTE
-151 AYLVKR
+151 AYLSKR
-157 EQSLTDTRDQMV
+157 LVALDATRDAMV
-169 KSYKDQRDPL
+169 KSYKDQRDPVAKQL
-179 QKQIDE
+179 DDLVKQISQ
-185 LDREILRMPAGT
+185 MPAGS
-197 ARDTAYASK
+197 ARDAVYSSR
-206 TDLQSRVGSL
+206 TDLQSKVGQL
-216 NANITKQTALDM
+216 NGNIAKLDALDM
-228 TPGRVTTVAT
+228 TPGRVTSAAT
-238 PPTGSDGPGLPL
+238 APTRPDGPGIVM

-276 ARSDSDVARAL
+276 PRSDGDVSRAL

-292 GTLPR
+292 GNLPR
-297 DRSGGGPLLAAG
+297 DRTGGGPLLAAG

-323 FRLAYDARFADRRR
+323 FRLAYDSRFADRRR

-342 PRGAGEVAAAVSVN
+342 PRGSSEAAASVAVN

-377 PVLSGQLPVDA
+377 PLLASQLPTDA
-388 QERSRWSRLPAVDHG
+388 GGRPRWSQTPGGAAQGGAPGPAE
-403 ASGLS
+403 S
-408 GSAAGEADWPGGRQ
+408 DWPDGRQ
-422 LAVDAGE
+422 LVVDAGE
-429 SGSFDLIPGERVRNV
+429 SGAFDLIPGDRVRNV
-444 ARALTSQR
+444 ARALTSPR
-452 TSRLI
+452 ATRLI

-497 AVHRADLSRI
+497 AVHRSDLSRI

-520 AVLHGPLAG
+520 AVLHGPLPG
-529 EGKSEKKAKGRGGK
+529 EKRGRSKAKTPSAPAPSSPAPG
-543 SKGARGAGRGQN
+543 SASVST
-555 PPAPAPQAPPAAERV
+555 PAPASASASASGAEL
-570 PFRAGESGGSAAD
+570 PEPD
-583 KPAGAGLGDGTDTVA
+583 QHLTGDGSDTVA
-598 LRTVRSG
+598 LRTVRTG
-605 ER
+605 RR